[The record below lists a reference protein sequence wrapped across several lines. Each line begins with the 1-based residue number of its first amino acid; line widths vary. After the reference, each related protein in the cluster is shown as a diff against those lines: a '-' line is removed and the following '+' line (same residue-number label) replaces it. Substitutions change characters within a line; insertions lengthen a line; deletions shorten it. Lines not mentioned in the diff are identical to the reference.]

1 VVGWVPPLIFILAN
15 ESGNN
20 NEEDGRL
27 RRAML
32 APLFCYV
39 TGLVVLYAT
48 VRNSIMAHCKHK

>member
-1 VVGWVPPLIFILAN
+1 MIFILAN

-20 NEEDGRL
+20 EDGRL

-32 APLFCYV
+32 APLFCYA

-48 VRNSIMAHCKHK
+48 VNE